1 MKSPGAISRCVLLG
15 IGLAG
20 TGALL
25 SAPRLDGAGPGD
37 PPKGTIY
44 TTANAGAQLAGGG
57 VVASLITIDPAT
69 ANWAPV
75 FDDCQIR
82 PRVSPDGKSVAFL
95 RGNTVWVR
103 RLAGDEEAK
112 RVLDLDGPSSGSPP
126 VWSPDG
132 KQIVISAGAVAP
144 GGPWVFK
151 TVRVN
156 ADGSG
161 RAELKLPTED
171 TVHDWS
177 ADGQWLLTP
186 SSRNAKIGWQLYVQH
201 PDGTGVRQVTEGG
214 NPFYARFSPDGRR
227 LLYTDGAAE
236 NRRGIWVVG
245 VDGKDR
251 RRVVATGKDDQVS
264 ACWSPDGT
272 RIAVATRK
280 TEGGQSSAQVDVMDL
295 DGGNRVTIPL
305 PDGSDPDMPD
315 WR

>member
-1 MKSPGAISRCVLLG
+1 MRSSGRVGVGLVL
-15 IGLAG
+15 GLIASL
-20 TGALL
+20 TG
-25 SAPRLDGAGPGD
+25 PPLDGAE
-37 PPKGTIY
+37 PKGKIY
-44 TTANAGAQLAGGG
+44 TTAKAGARRPNGGEA
-57 VVASLITIDPAT
+57 ASLIAIDPAT

-75 FDDCQIR
+75 LDDCQIR
-82 PRVSPDGKSVAFL
+82 PRVSPDGKAVAFV

-103 RLAGDEEAK
+103 SLAGDEDAR
-112 RVLDLDGPSSGSPP
+112 RVLDLGGTSSGDPP

-132 KQIVISAGAVAP
+132 KQIIISTAP
-144 GGPWVFK
+144 PNFAGGPWVFK

-156 ADGSG
+156 ADGTG
-161 RAELKLPTED
+161 KAELKLPTED
-171 TVHDWS
+171 CVHDWS
-177 ADGQWLLTP
+177 SDGQWLLTP
-186 SSRNAKIGWQLYVQH
+186 SSRNAKVGWQLYVQH
-201 PDGTGVRQVTEGG
+201 PDGTGVRQITEGG

-227 LLYTDGAAE
+227 VLYTDAVGE
-236 NRRGIWVVG
+236 GRGVWVVG

-251 RRVVATGKDDQVS
+251 RRVVAIGKDDQVS

-280 TEGGQSSAQVDVMDL
+280 VEGGQLPAQVEVMDL

>member
-1 MKSPGAISRCVLLG
+1 MRSSRPCGVVRVLGTVLGLILSLPG
-15 IGLAG
+15 
-20 TGALL
+20 
-25 SAPRLDGAGPGD
+25 PRLDGAE
-37 PPKGTIY
+37 PKGKIY
-44 TTANAGAQLAGGG
+44 TTAKAGARGPNGGE
-57 VVASLITIDPAT
+57 VSSLIAIDPET

-75 FDDCQIR
+75 LDDCRSR
-82 PRVSPDGKSVAFL
+82 PRVSPDGKSVAFV
-95 RGNTVWVR
+95 RGNAVWVR
-103 RLAGDEEAK
+103 SLAGDEEAR
-112 RVLDLDGPSSGSPP
+112 RVLDLGGSSSGSPP

-132 KQIVISAGAVAP
+132 KQIVVSMAP
-144 GGPWVFK
+144 PIQGGGEWVFK

-156 ADGSG
+156 ADGTG

-171 TVHDWS
+171 CVHDWS

-201 PDGTGVRQVTEGG
+201 PDGTGVRQLTEGG

-227 LLYTDGAAE
+227 VLYTDGTSE
-236 NRRGIWVVG
+236 ERRGIWVVG

-251 RRVVATGKDDQVS
+251 RRVVATEKDQVS

-280 TEGGQSSAQVDVMDL
+280 AERGQSAAQVEVMDL